1 MEDLLLFKVVL
12 VLDADKQPSE
22 RDDFFLGV
30 RCNSISMDIAV
41 PSTHFI
47 LIFIIICGG

>member
-30 RCNSISMDIAV
+30 RCNSISVDIAV
-41 PSTHFI
+41 PLMWLI
-47 LIFIIICGG
+47 LIFIIICAV